1 MEPEQ
6 VQNSTFT
13 KRSNWD
19 AEYLY
24 YRHGLFNHSKSKKK
38 RLKIKIDDSLKLYWL
53 MLQNEAGVTFFF
65 FFVLIFD
72 DPAQTY

>member
-1 MEPEQ
+1 ML
-6 VQNSTFT
+6 STCT
-13 KRSNWD
+13 VVTACLIIPSQR
-19 AEYLY
+19 
-24 YRHGLFNHSKSKKK
+24 KK

-53 MLQNEAGVTFFF
+53 MLQNEAGVTFSF

>member
-1 MEPEQ
+1 ML
-6 VQNSTFT
+6 STCT
-13 KRSNWD
+13 VVT
-19 AEYLY
+19 ACLII
-24 YRHGLFNHSKSKKK
+24 LSKKKK

>member
-1 MEPEQ
+1 MEPLA
-6 VQNSTFT
+6 STKFRIY
-13 KRSNWD
+13 KLSHWD

-24 YRHGLFNHSKSKKK
+24 CRHGLFNHSKSKKK

-53 MLQNEAGVTFFF
+53 MLQNEGGVTFFF

-72 DPAQTY
+72 DPVQTY